1 MKTEQLKNEHCQE
14 CDFKGYKLDD
24 TVGISFYAKM
34 IQHSFLFR
42 IFLSTNRA
50 TNSGVDLLLKIKQL
64 VMFFAR
70 CCRDF

>member
-34 IQHSFLFR
+34 IPSKFFWMKVFFTIITLVFTKLIFPPSSFF
-42 IFLSTNRA
+42 
-50 TNSGVDLLLKIKQL
+50 
-64 VMFFAR
+64 
-70 CCRDF
+70 